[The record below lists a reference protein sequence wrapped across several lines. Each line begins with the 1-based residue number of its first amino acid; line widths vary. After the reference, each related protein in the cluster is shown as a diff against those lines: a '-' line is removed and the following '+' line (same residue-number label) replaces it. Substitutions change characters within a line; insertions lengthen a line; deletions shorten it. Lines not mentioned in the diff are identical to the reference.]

1 MVFDAKHPMNIKAQ
15 SDEIINLIFN
25 LKGHWTRC
33 FLAYCIH
40 ICAFFFSYIIFSQ
53 EQRFNDTDKNY
64 DDKIMN
70 FFVINILSVW
80 VTDMVIVS

>member
-1 MVFDAKHPMNIKAQ
+1 M
-15 SDEIINLIFN
+15 
-25 LKGHWTRC
+25 
-33 FLAYCIH
+33 
-40 ICAFFFSYIIFSQ
+40 IFSQ